1 MHCRQLSLKTRLPQ
15 GSLYI
20 IFLQYCAT
28 HCKAVTIYLL
38 ICRKNCSWPIYIYLL
53 ESRYGN
59 NLKILTEVPK
69 DYWNKKI
76 LPLTIQLLIENAI
89 KHNEI
94 SKQNPLRIHISV
106 EKNHRLKI
114 VNKLQCR
121 INPESSLGIGLSN
134 LLKRYRM
141 VADQDVVI
149 LNNNSQFIVEVPII
163 TL

>member
-1 MHCRQLSLKTRLPQ
+1 M
-15 GSLYI
+15 
-20 IFLQYCAT
+20 
-28 HCKAVTIYLL
+28 
-38 ICRKNCSWPIYIYLL
+38 
-53 ESRYGN
+53 
-59 NLKILTEVPK
+59 PK